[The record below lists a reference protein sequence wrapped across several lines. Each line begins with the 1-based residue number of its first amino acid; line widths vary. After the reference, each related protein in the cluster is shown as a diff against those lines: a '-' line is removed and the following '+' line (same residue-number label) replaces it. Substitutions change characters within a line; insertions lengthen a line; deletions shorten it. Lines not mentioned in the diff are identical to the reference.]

1 MTFTAGKG
9 SVARLPDTSTKRTE
23 MESKEKIRSAR
34 RLQRRTRTPEQIA
47 AAGEELARHG
57 VAWAK
62 NVSGGSPAT
71 FTVYLGVAFEPPTL
85 PLIEALHQEGHR
97 ILLPVCEPDRLMTWV
112 EWTPETTF
120 VRSTY
125 APIDEP
131 EGERL
136 SSAVAGAEAA
146 GIFMPAT
153 AVDGD
158 GNRIGQGGG
167 YYDRFLQGLE
177 ASAKRPRTIAVTYD
191 DDVLPSGAIPAEA
204 FDQPVSEVLTPSG
217 IVRLGR

>member
-1 MTFTAGKG
+1 
-9 SVARLPDTSTKRTE
+9 
-23 MESKEKIRSAR
+23 MESKEEIRSAR
-34 RLQRRTRTPEQIA
+34 RLQRRNRTPEQIA
-47 AAGEELARHG
+47 AAGEALARHG
-57 VAWAK
+57 VSWAK
-62 NVSGGSPAT
+62 DVSGGSPAT

-97 ILLPVCEPDRLMTWV
+97 ILLPVCEPGRTMSWV

-136 SSAVAGAEAA
+136 TSAVAGADAA

-167 YYDRFLQGLE
+167 YYDRFLQGLKD
-177 ASAKRPRTIAVTYD
+177 SAQRPRTIAVTYD
-191 DDVLPSGAIPAEA
+191 DDLLPSGAIPAEA
-204 FDQPVSEVLTPSG
+204 FDQPVTEVLTPSG